1 MTPESAKNLINY
13 IKILK
18 KIKSTPEKIKRY
30 QNSMDGFDK
39 NGKSIIVEF

>member
-13 IKILK
+13 INILK

-39 NGKSIIVEF
+39 NGKPIVIEF